1 MLVKIV
7 VVGLLLVV
15 IGSLGSG
22 LYFLLKDPPGS
33 NRALRALSWRIGL
46 SVAAFAL
53 LMLAAWAGWI
63 QPNSVMH
70 GG

>member
-7 VVGLLLVV
+7 VVGLLLVI

-22 LYFLLKDPPGS
+22 LFFLLNDPPES
-33 NRALRALSWRIGL
+33 RRALKALSWRIGL

-63 QPNSVMH
+63 QPNAVLH
-70 GG
+70 NG